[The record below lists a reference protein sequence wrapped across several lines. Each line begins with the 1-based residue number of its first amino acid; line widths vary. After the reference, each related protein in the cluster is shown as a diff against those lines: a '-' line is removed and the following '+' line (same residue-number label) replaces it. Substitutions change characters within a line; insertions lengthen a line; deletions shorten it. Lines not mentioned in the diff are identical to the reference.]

1 MEEAER
7 VSREVGM
14 RRILVN
20 SGIGVR
26 EYYRGLGY
34 ERVGVYMGKALMRP
48 APHPDNS

>member
-7 VSREVGM
+7 VSRELGM

-26 EYYRGLGY
+26 KYYRGLGY
-34 ERVGVYMGKALMRP
+34 ERDGIYLAR
-48 APHPDNS
+48 SIRF